1 MQNPADLI
9 QKLNSAPDKPGVYLL
24 KNSSG
29 RAIYVGKAKRLNN
42 RLRSYFSKESD
53 TRYQM
58 GVLKQAIADFDYII
72 TGNEKE
78 SLILENELIKKYKP
92 KFNIKLKDDK
102 SFVTIRITTNHPF
115 PMIHVLRK
123 PVQDGSLIF
132 GPYSS
137 ARDTRK
143 TLKLLLK
150 AFPMRSCTDDEFKRR
165 TRPCILYEIKQC
177 SAPCVGSISA
187 HEYSVLVKEMVQFL
201 RGKKR
206 ELIDSLRGKMLDLSI
221 RERFEEAAQMRDR
234 VLALEKTIESQ
245 RIVSSEPADRDVF
258 WVANQSEIF
267 SAAVLNVR
275 QGILQNVS
283 TFYFSNFLFGP
294 EELLSS
300 LISQYYDHGNFIPDE
315 LILGMDIPDKRS
327 MEERLGELRGR
338 SIRIFVPVRG
348 ERRAL
353 VELARMNADSVL
365 EQKIDSAERASEIL
379 NEIKAK
385 FGMEKIPKT
394 IEAIDI
400 SNISGRH
407 AVGAKVAFVNGCQA
421 KSLYRLYRVK
431 SVQGSDDY
439 GMIREVLSRRI
450 RQGIEENNLPD
461 LMLIDGGRGHLSA
474 AVDVLNMG
482 GVEGM
487 FVAGIAKGERSSS
500 LKQYT
505 EDHFYLSVKANP
517 VFFRNNSSAL
527 LLLKRIRDEA
537 HRFAVKYHRKLRNKK
552 LTESVLKEIP
562 GIGPKRQK
570 LLLTAFGSVE
580 MLKGA
585 TIEEIKMVN
594 GMTKETATMVYKVLH
609 GEANV

>member
-9 QKLNSAPDKPGVYLL
+9 QKLNFAPDKPGVYLL